1 MWIMCILHFASPVCV
16 KCTDT
21 LELLVVFF
29 FFLSQFEKARLPS
42 HIKPNFLAKESKIQQ
57 INFDFGGGGGFILLV
72 EEKMSKRGKA
82 AY

>member
-1 MWIMCILHFASPVCV
+1 MNPGGGWLVWIMCILHFASPVCV

-21 LELLVVFF
+21 LELVVFF

-57 INFDFGGGGGFILLV
+57 INFDLGGGVGG
-72 EEKMSKRGKA
+72 SS
-82 AY
+82 Y